1 MANLVSN
8 SFLSITDLGGR
19 IGRIRWR
26 NTATTQFT
34 RGSRFEFFGA
44 VEWDDNWPHPHPDF
58 LFKLVLARMG
68 RRSAE
73 ITARWWQEYETRLQP
88 IAQESKAAD
97 LAERYHRETEAYD
110 RTVCTGP
117 IIRGSIMPNGGHE
130 MSLSARNASKVL
142 EQILREAEQ
151 HGISRQEMQRAIS
164 RYHWH

>member
-26 NTATTQFT
+26 NTATTQWT
-34 RGSRFEFFGA
+34 RSPRFEFFGA
-44 VEWDDNWPHPHPDF
+44 VEWDDNWPYPYPDF
-58 LFKLVLARMG
+58 ARVW

-73 ITARWWQEYETRLQP
+73 TTARWWQEYETRPQP
-88 IAQESKAAD
+88 SAQESKAAN

-164 RYHWH
+164 RHHWR

>member
-34 RGSRFEFFGA
+34 RGSRFEFFG
-44 VEWDDNWPHPHPDF
+44 ETEFDDYWPSPYPDF
-58 LFKLVLARMG
+58 ARME

-73 ITARWWQEYETRLQP
+73 ITAKWWQEYETRLQTSG
-88 IAQESKAAD
+88 QESKAAD

-130 MSLSARNASKVL
+130 MTLSARNASKVL

-164 RYHWH
+164 RHHWR